1 MKELKRLYQD
11 QYWRLLE
18 DLRRRH
24 YRFQLRHGHG
34 GRKEEGAAAAAEREK
49 AGLAAQCA
57 CDDCDAKPVPLSDYC
72 FAHILKDPKQMLYAA
87 GESDDD
93 EAAGGAKGEAGV
105 KAEDGEDAKKE
116 GDGVKGDGAKGDGAK
131 KAKEDET
138 EAAPVVLKT

>member
-1 MKELKRLYQD
+1 MRSWNNSGSLWHPIASTYTSITQRVTQARHVVSCNLVKASPKQSIRLQT
-11 QYWRLLE
+11 
-18 DLRRRH
+18 H
-24 YRFQLRHGHG
+24 TT
-34 GRKEEGAAAAAEREK
+34 
-49 AGLAAQCA
+49 
-57 CDDCDAKPVPLSDYC
+57 V

-116 GDGVKGDGAKGDGAK
+116 GDGAKGDGAK